1 MHVQTDP
8 TDSILAVHIKLTAR
22 PAAYFLSDEVMIHDV
37 EAIGEG
43 KIEISLNSGRA
54 TASNSTG
61 SSGMS
66 LSGRFIKVSIVGVVT
81 IARINRQ
88 LQEPNATLDLSP
100 VNASRFPPLVLRF
113 HGLLERQDP
122 STGNLW
128 RLEAGLKL
136 L

>member
-1 MHVQTDP
+1 MPDGFAPKPGSFYGLWVHVQTDP

-22 PAAYFLSDEVMIHDV
+22 PAAYFLSDEVIHDV

-100 VNASRFPPLVLRF
+100 
-113 HGLLERQDP
+113 
-122 STGNLW
+122 
-128 RLEAGLKL
+128 
-136 L
+136 